1 MFLLGENVKIIE
13 MTDSLIEQYL
23 EYLRSV
29 RRSSDK
35 TLTAY
40 KSDLSDFADFCANRG
55 IEPAA
60 AAASDLRLFIGD
72 MSLERKAAV
81 SVNRAL
87 SVLRGF
93 FRYLARFGIRSGN
106 PAETLKNLKTQ
117 SRLPSFLWETEMA
130 DFAELPEKEGKLW
143 PARDKALILTMYSAG
158 LRISELCSLKLAN
171 FENEYSRARIV
182 GKGGKE
188 RYVFFSEEGTAAI
201 KEYLPARAAQIKA
214 EKPTD
219 ALFVNKRGGALS
231 VPGARWITGFYS
243 GISNLPKHIHPHAL
257 RHSFAT
263 HLVNSGC
270 DIRIVQE
277 LMGHANL
284 STTQRYTHVNMEKL
298 KAVYH
303 KAHPHA

>member
-1 MFLLGENVKIIE
+1 MADN
-13 MTDSLIEQYL
+13 TDLIENYL
-23 EYLRSV
+23 GYLRSV
-29 RRSSDK
+29 RRVSGK

-40 KSDLSDFADFCANRG
+40 RADLRDFTDFCANRE
-55 IEPAA
+55 IAPAL
-60 AAASDLRLFIGD
+60 ASTADLRLFIGD

-87 SVLRGF
+87 SSLRGF
-93 FRYLARFGIRSGN
+93 FRYLVRFGLRLDN
-106 PAETLKNLKTQ
+106 PSEPLRNLKKE
-117 SRLPSFLWETEMA
+117 SRLPAFLWEREMA
-130 DFAELPEKEGKLW
+130 DFAELPEKEGILW
-143 PARDKALILTMYSAG
+143 PLRDKAIIMAMYSAG
-158 LRISELCSLKLAN
+158 LRISELCSLKPGSL
-171 FENEYSRARIV
+171 EKGCSRARIT

-188 RYVFFSEEGTAAI
+188 RYVFFSDEGRKALAA
-201 KEYLPARAAQIKA
+201 YLPARAARIKA
-214 EKPTD
+214 EKPVD

-231 VPGARWITGFYS
+231 VEGVRWIIGVYS
-243 GISNLPKHIHPHAL
+243 KHSKLPKNVHPHAL

-277 LMGHANL
+277 LMGHASL

-303 KAHPHA
+303 KAHPHS

>member
-1 MFLLGENVKIIE
+1 MDNACHIEN
-13 MTDSLIEQYL
+13 YL
-23 EYLRSV
+23 DYLRSV
-29 RRSSDK
+29 RRVSAK

-40 KSDLSDFADFCANRG
+40 RTDLLDFADFCTNREL
-55 IEPAA
+55 EPAA
-60 AAASDLRLFIGD
+60 ASTEDLRLYIGD

-87 SVLRGF
+87 SALRGF
-93 FRYLARFGIRSGN
+93 FRYLTRFGLRLDN
-106 PAETLKNLKTQ
+106 PSETLRNLKKE
-117 SRLPSFLWETEMA
+117 SRLPSFLWEREMA
-130 DFAELPEKEGKLW
+130 EFAELPEREGVLW
-143 PARDKALILTMYSAG
+143 PLRDKAIIMAMYSAG
-158 LRISELCSLKLAN
+158 LRISELCSLKPASL
-171 FENEYSRARIV
+171 EKGCSRARVV

-188 RYVFFSEEGTAAI
+188 RYVFFSEDGQAALLA
-201 KEYLPARAAQIKA
+201 YLPARAARVKA
-214 EKPTD
+214 EKPVD
-219 ALFVNKRGGALS
+219 ALFINRRGGALS
-231 VPGARWITGFYS
+231 VEGVRWIIGIYS
-243 GISNLPKHIHPHAL
+243 ERSGLPKNVHPHAL

-303 KAHPHA
+303 KAHPHS